1 METLEIVW
9 RRLVSDGKTCKRC
22 EDTEDQLYLAVSKL
36 RGMVLHLNTEVV
48 IQKEEISEDEFGRNP
63 LLSNQILIN
72 GKPLEEWVEGKTGAS
87 QCCDVCGD
95 NDCRTV
101 SVDGNEYET
110 IPSEL
115 IVKAGLT
122 AALSMQSLNVK

>member
-1 METLEIVW
+1 MKTLEIVW

-22 EDTEDQLYLAVSKL
+22 ESTEDQLYLAVSKL
-36 RGMVLHLNTEVV
+36 RGMVLHLDTEVV
-48 IQKEEISEDEFGRNP
+48 IHKEEISEDEFSRNP

-72 GKPLEEWVEGKTGAS
+72 DKLLEEWVKGETGAS
-87 QCCDVCGD
+87 SCCGVCGD

-101 SVDGNEYET
+101 SVDGNEYEV

-115 IVKAGLT
+115 IIKAGLT
-122 AALSMQSLNVK
+122 AATAIQNLDV